1 MVSSLLW
8 CCSQAT
14 KGLSCATCR
23 SCWQRGSRAQ
33 LALPS
38 ELRKQNGPEIRFPN
52 LTLKPS
58 LCFPK
63 EKSCLHL
70 VAVSTHPS
78 EQLSQSSIPYQQL
91 SLVHFFLEKLPM
103 GLEGKI
109 PPPAISRRDF
119 NNSMRIPDSHLPVSA
134 LPKRGMNQ
142 SRWSR
147 HSRPHPSSLSHTCAF
162 VLCEASHQQSS
173 CPKRLEPQA
182 VSTPSTLHKGQI
194 LTHLHTES
202 QNSAPTS
209 CEVRCEYKRIKKN
222 TPNK

>member
-147 HSRPHPSSLSHTCAF
+147 HSRPHPSSLSHTCICTVRGKPPAELLPQKAGATSSLYTQH
-162 VLCEASHQQSS
+162 VTQRPDPNSPTHREPKLSSH
-173 CPKRLEPQA
+173 
-182 VSTPSTLHKGQI
+182 
-194 LTHLHTES
+194 
-202 QNSAPTS
+202 
-209 CEVRCEYKRIKKN
+209 
-222 TPNK
+222 